1 MVEMVMHFSFKCLML
16 FSLRI
21 ICLLIFDFWMLNRI
35 SSILKIQLINIEIL
49 VQKNIL
55 VINNFGIIIMI
66 FRILKNIFIYIF
78 I

>member
-1 MVEMVMHFSFKCLML
+1 
-16 FSLRI
+16 
-21 ICLLIFDFWMLNRI
+21 LNRI